1 MKTQIAKLNYLRMA
15 PRKVRLIANL
25 LKGLS
30 INEAE
35 AQLMINP
42 RKATEPLLKLLRSA
56 INNSKQKELNPEKL
70 FIKEIRVDNGPI
82 FKKTMPRAQGRGAM
96 IQKKSS
102 HITLILAEGEKL
114 KEPRFKIK
122 KLEKISK
129 LKAEKINK
137 NKDKKEEKERPAEKF
152 SIKKSQNE
160 GFFKKMFRR
169 KSI

>member
-1 MKTQIAKLNYLRMA
+1 MKTQTAKLNYLKMA

-25 LKGLS
+25 IKGLS
-30 INEAE
+30 ANEAE

-56 INNSKQKELNPEKL
+56 INNSKQKELKLENL

-102 HITLILAEGEKL
+102 HITLILAESEKL

-129 LKAEKINK
+129 LRAEKMEK
-137 NKDKKEEKERPAEKF
+137 NKEKEGKERPAEKF
-152 SIKKSQNE
+152 SIKKSQSK
-160 GFFKKMFRR
+160 GFFKKMFSR